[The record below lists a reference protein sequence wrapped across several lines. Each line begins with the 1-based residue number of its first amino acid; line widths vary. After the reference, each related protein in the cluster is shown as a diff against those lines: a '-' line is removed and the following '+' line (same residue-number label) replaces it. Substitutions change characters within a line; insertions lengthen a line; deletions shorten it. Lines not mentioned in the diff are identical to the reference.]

1 VAVGAN
7 VTQGDLLTLSTLDF
21 TESAD
26 NLTRIN
32 RQLCEAFAD
41 NCTQAEIDAFGI
53 VSLRWDNVTNAGRA
67 QVFCV
72 NSSLIANATFFE
84 FAGFPANF
92 SGAVV
97 VNILV
102 CGHTLNIPHCCTC
115 IMHSCGMLDIPPC
128 TTGIGGR
135 AVRQRRDLGG

>member
-1 VAVGAN
+1 LVAGAN
-7 VTQGDLLTLSTLDF
+7 VTQGDLLTLSTLNF

-41 NCTQAEIDAFGI
+41 NCTQAEVDAFGI
-53 VSLRWDNVTNAGRA
+53 VSLRWDNVTNAGGA
-67 QVFCV
+67 QVFCL
-72 NSSLIANATFFE
+72 NSSRIANATFFE

-92 SGAVV
+92 SGAIV

-102 CGHTLNIPHCCTC
+102 CSRTPNIPSLSMGACHAFLR
-115 IMHSCGMLDIPPC
+115 H
-128 TTGIGGR
+128 
-135 AVRQRRDLGG
+135 V